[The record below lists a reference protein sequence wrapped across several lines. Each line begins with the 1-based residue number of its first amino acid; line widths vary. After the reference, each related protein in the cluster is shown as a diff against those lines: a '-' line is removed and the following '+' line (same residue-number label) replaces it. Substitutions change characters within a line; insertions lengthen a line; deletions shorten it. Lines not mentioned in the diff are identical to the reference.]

1 MNEQQ
6 NTQKVAEGY
15 ALFNSGDVPNL
26 LKLYS
31 EDIEFIIPG
40 PTNVIPFAGVYRGQ
54 DQVATFFTKLH
65 EAMNFER
72 FEPLD
77 YIAQGDKVV
86 VVGYNKGHVRATGQ
100 PTEEEWAHVFQLHDG
115 KVTRFQV
122 FSDTAVTVSAFQA
135 RKTMA
140 A

>member
-6 NTQKVAEGY
+6 NTQTVQQGY
-15 ALFNSGDVPNL
+15 AFFNSGDIPNL

-31 EDIEFIIPG
+31 EDIEIIIPG
-40 PTNVIPFAGVYRGQ
+40 PADIIPFAGVYRGQ
-54 DQVATFFTKLH
+54 EQVVSFFGKLH
-65 EAMNFER
+65 EAMDFER

-100 PTEEEWAHVFQLHDG
+100 PTEEEWAHVFQMRDG
-115 KVTRFQV
+115 KVARFQV
-122 FSDTAVTVSAFQA
+122 FSDTAVTASAFQA
-135 RKTMA
+135 SKTMA

>member
-6 NTQKVAEGY
+6 NTQKIAEGY

-40 PTNVIPFAGVYRGQ
+40 PTDVIPFAGVYRGQ

-72 FEPLD
+72 FELLD

-86 VVGYNKGHVRATGQ
+86 VVGYNKDHVRATGQ
-100 PTEEEWAHVFQLHDG
+100 PTEEKWAHVFQLRDG

-122 FSDTAVTVSAFQA
+122 FSDTAVTACACQA